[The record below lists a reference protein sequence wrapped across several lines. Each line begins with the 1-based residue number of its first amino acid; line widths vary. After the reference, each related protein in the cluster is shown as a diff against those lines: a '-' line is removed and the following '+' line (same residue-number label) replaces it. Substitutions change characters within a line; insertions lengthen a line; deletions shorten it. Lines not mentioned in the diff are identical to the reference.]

1 MALVEMNWHPDH
13 RQCRQFGWGGLVILP
28 LIALVIGWHGRLPLG
43 WAIGLAVA
51 GVVIFTLSRI
61 SDSLVRPVQVALTLL
76 ALPIG
81 WVMSYV
87 ILAVF
92 YFGILTP
99 LAVVFKIIRRD
110 ALHRKPDKAATTY
123 WAPHR
128 QPASM
133 RQYFNQF

>member
-13 RQCRQFGWGGLVILP
+13 RQCRQFGWGALVMLP
-28 LIALVIGWHGRLPLG
+28 LISLVLYWTGRLPQG
-43 WAIGLAVA
+43 WAFVPAGV
-51 GVVIFTLSRI
+51 GVVIFALSRI
-61 SDSLVRPVQVALTLL
+61 SDSLVRPIYVGLTLL
-76 ALPIG
+76 GLPIG

-99 LAVVFKIIRRD
+99 LALVFKIIGRD
-110 ALHRKPDKAATTY
+110 AMCRRLDKTAKTY
-123 WAPHR
+123 WVPHR
-128 QPASM
+128 PAASM

>member
-13 RQCRQFGWGGLVILP
+13 RQCRQFGWGALVMLP
-28 LIALVIGWHGRLPLG
+28 LISLVFYWTGRLSPG
-43 WAIGLAVA
+43 WAIVPGGT
-51 GVVIFTLSRI
+51 GVVIFSLSRI
-61 SDSLVRPVQVALTLL
+61 SGSLVRPVYVGLTLL
-76 ALPIG
+76 GLPIG

-99 LAVVFKIIRRD
+99 LALVFKIIGRD
-110 ALHRKPDKAATTY
+110 AMCRRLDKTAKTY
-123 WAPHR
+123 WVPHR
-128 QPASM
+128 PPTSM

>member
-28 LIALVIGWHGRLPLG
+28 LIALLIGWMGRVPLG
-43 WAIGLAVA
+43 WAIGLGAA

-61 SDSLVRPVQVALTLL
+61 SDSLVRPVYVGLTLL
-76 ALPIG
+76 GLPIG

-99 LAVVFKIIRRD
+99 LAVVFKIIGRD
-110 ALHRKPDKAATTY
+110 ALCRKPDKTVTTY
-123 WAPHR
+123 WTPHR
-128 QPASM
+128 SPASM